1 MCCSEVALE
10 GWKWDAVRSTNR
22 SRDRF
27 SKPSTRTSYTTAR
40 HLPETTMGPTM
51 SKKRK
56 VEKGMKGEISRPVR
70 KPRKQSHY
78 HSSSSEDEAAAN
90 GDEFAAVDLQDS
102 DDETSLFGSN
112 IVPTGANATAVDHS
126 SGSDSDSDDSMSEA
140 TGASSGSEASQPRSS
155 KKRKRNDPNAFA
167 TSMTKILG
175 SKLSTSKRA
184 DPVLARSKTAL
195 AASHELSN
203 ARLEAKAKHKLREE
217 KKAQL
222 DKGRIRDV
230 LGLDRAVAGAVAD
243 AGGVVD
249 NGSSVGE
256 IAEQERGLRKT
267 AQRGVVK
274 LFNAVRAAQV
284 KAEEAARE
292 ARKQGVVGVGR
303 REEKATE
310 MSKKGFLE
318 LIGGSAGSGKTIEEA

>member
-1 MCCSEVALE
+1 
-10 GWKWDAVRSTNR
+10 
-22 SRDRF
+22 
-27 SKPSTRTSYTTAR
+27 
-40 HLPETTMGPTM
+40 M

-56 VEKGMKGEISRPVR
+56 VEKGIKNEISRSAK
-70 KPRKQSHY
+70 KPKKQSHY
-78 HSSSSEDEAAAN
+78 HSSSSDDETGAN
-90 GDEFAAVDLQDS
+90 GDEFAPVDLQDS
-102 DDETSLFGSN
+102 DEETPHLDSGVVL
-112 IVPTGANATAVDHS
+112 TGANGTSLDRS
-126 SGSDSDSDDSMSEA
+126 SGSDTDDDASNSEA
-140 TGASSGSEASQPRSS
+140 TDASSGSQSSHLRSS
-155 KKRKRNDPNAFA
+155 KKRKRNDPDAFA

-203 ARLEAKAKHKLREE
+203 SRLEAKAKHKLREE
-217 KKAQL
+217 RKAQL

-230 LGLDRAVAGAVAD
+230 LGLDRAVAGASSAVED
-243 AGGVVD
+243 GL
-249 NGSSVGE
+249 SVGE
-256 IAEQERGLRKT
+256 MAEQERRLRKT

-310 MSKKGFLE
+310 MSKQGFLE
-318 LIGGSAGSGKTIEEA
+318 LIGGTAGSGKVIEEA

>member
-1 MCCSEVALE
+1 MWFSRPIGAEIESSEYSPQTSNIVYRLI
-10 GWKWDAVRSTNR
+10 ST
-22 SRDRF
+22 
-27 SKPSTRTSYTTAR
+27 ST
-40 HLPETTMGPTM
+40 LTMAPTM

-56 VEKGMKGEISRPVR
+56 VERAMKGEVAPPA
-70 KPRKQSHY
+70 KKLRKQSHY
-78 HSSSSEDEAAAN
+78 HSSSSEDEGAAN
-90 GDEFAAVDLQDS
+90 GDEFTPVDLENS
-102 DDETSLFGSN
+102 DEETTHVNSSVSL
-112 IVPTGANATAVDHS
+112 TGANGTSIDRS
-126 SGSDSDSDDSMSEA
+126 SSSDTDGNASGSEA
-140 TGASSGSEASQPRSS
+140 TDASSGSQSSHLRSS
-155 KKRKRNDPNAFA
+155 KKRKRNDPDAFA

-203 ARLEAKAKHKLREE
+203 SRLETKAKHKLREE
-217 KKAQL
+217 RKAQL

-230 LGLDRAVAGAVAD
+230 LGLDRAVAGASGAVED
-243 AGGVVD
+243 GL
-249 NGSSVGE
+249 SVGD
-256 IAEQERGLRKT
+256 IAEQERRLRKT

-310 MSKKGFLE
+310 MSKQGFLE
-318 LIGGSAGSGKTIEEA
+318 LIGGTAGSGKVIEEA

>member
-1 MCCSEVALE
+1 MA
-10 GWKWDAVRSTNR
+10 
-22 SRDRF
+22 
-27 SKPSTRTSYTTAR
+27 
-40 HLPETTMGPTM
+40 PTM

-56 VEKGMKGEISRPVR
+56 VEKGMKGEIARPVK

-78 HSSSSEDEAAAN
+78 HSSSSEDDAAAN
-90 GDEFAAVDLQDS
+90 GDEFAPVDLQDS
-102 DDETSLFGSN
+102 DEEPVHGNSSGVL
-112 IVPTGANATAVDHS
+112 TGANGTSIDQS
-126 SGSDSDSDDSMSEA
+126 SGSDTDDDASNSEA
-140 TGASSGSEASQPRSS
+140 TDATSGSESSHLRSS
-155 KKRKRNDPNAFA
+155 KKRKRNDPDAFA

-203 ARLEAKAKHKLREE
+203 SRLEAKAKHKLREE

-222 DKGRIRDV
+222 DKGRVRDV
-230 LGLDRAVAGAVAD
+230 LGLDRAVSGAVED
-243 AGGVVD
+243 GL
-249 NGSSVGE
+249 SVGE
-256 IAEQERGLRKT
+256 TAEQERRLRKT

-292 ARKQGVVGVGR
+292 SRKQGVVGVVR

-310 MSKKGFLE
+310 MSKQGFLE
-318 LIGGSAGSGKTIEEA
+318 LIAGTAGSGKVIEEA

>member
-1 MCCSEVALE
+1 
-10 GWKWDAVRSTNR
+10 
-22 SRDRF
+22 
-27 SKPSTRTSYTTAR
+27 
-40 HLPETTMGPTM
+40 M

-56 VEKGMKGEISRPVR
+56 VEKGMKGEIPRPV
-70 KPRKQSHY
+70 KKIKKQSHY
-78 HSSSSEDEAAAN
+78 HSSSSDDDAAAN
-90 GDEFAAVDLQDS
+90 GDEFAPVDLQDS
-102 DDETSLFGSN
+102 DEEPPHVNSSSVL
-112 IVPTGANATAVDHS
+112 TGANGTSVDQS
-126 SGSDSDSDDSMSEA
+126 SGSDTDDDASNSQA
-140 TGASSGSEASQPRSS
+140 TDASSGSESSHLRSS
-155 KKRKRNDPNAFA
+155 KKRKRNDPDAFA

-203 ARLEAKAKHKLREE
+203 SRLEAKAKHKLREE

-222 DKGRIRDV
+222 DKGRVRDV
-230 LGLDRAVAGAVAD
+230 LGLDRAVSGAVED
-243 AGGVVD
+243 GL
-249 NGSSVGE
+249 SVGE
-256 IAEQERGLRKT
+256 TAEQERRLRKT

-292 ARKQGVVGVGR
+292 SRKQGVVGVGR

-310 MSKKGFLE
+310 MSKQGFLE
-318 LIGGSAGSGKTIEEA
+318 LIAGTAGSGKVIEEA

>member
-1 MCCSEVALE
+1 
-10 GWKWDAVRSTNR
+10 
-22 SRDRF
+22 
-27 SKPSTRTSYTTAR
+27 
-40 HLPETTMGPTM
+40 M

-56 VEKGMKGEISRPVR
+56 VDKGMKGEISRPVK

-90 GDEFAAVDLQDS
+90 GDEFAPVDLQNS
-102 DDETSLFGSN
+102 DEEPSPFSSN
-112 IVPTGANATAVDHS
+112 IVPTGANATTFDQS
-126 SGSDSDSDDSMSEA
+126 SGSDTDSDNPESEA
-140 TGASSGSEASQPRSS
+140 TDASSGSETLHPRSS
-155 KKRKRNDPNAFA
+155 KKRKRNDPDAFA

-203 ARLEAKAKHKLREE
+203 SRLEAKAKHKLREE
-217 KKAQL
+217 RKAQL
-222 DKGRIRDV
+222 DKGRVRDV
-230 LGLDRAVAGAVAD
+230 LGLDRAVAGASPTIE
-243 AGGVVD
+243 

-256 IAEQERGLRKT
+256 IAEQERRLRKT

-284 KAEEAARE
+284 KSEEAARD
-292 ARKQGVVGVGR
+292 APKQGLVGVGR

-318 LIGGSAGSGKTIEEA
+318 LIGGTPGSGKVIEEA